1 MVHTLIVG
9 RRIGNDRHL
18 SGTTSQFLYASG
30 RRLIGGIPPAG
41 SDHWREGCMQPLTPP
56 AGVA

>member
-41 SDHWREGCMQPLTPP
+41 SDHWRERSMQPLTPP
-56 AGVA
+56 